1 MIDSR
6 SMSRLV
12 LVVVFKDFP
21 LNQKDVLD
29 QKFPR
34 KLWFRVCY
42 DLWVANFKYFESETV
57 SRDMLLLL
65 LQQSESQYDSRVLS
79 CRKLSNV
86 RPSICKMERD
96 FEHQISI
103 ISSNV

>member
-1 MIDSR
+1 
-6 SMSRLV
+6 
-12 LVVVFKDFP
+12 
-21 LNQKDVLD
+21 
-29 QKFPR
+29 
-34 KLWFRVCY
+34 
-42 DLWVANFKYFESETV
+42 
-57 SRDMLLLL
+57 MLLLL